1 MKRVQF
7 NRYGGP
13 EEMSFGEH
21 TLPDLAPGRVR
32 VRVKAAAINPLDWK
46 LRRGVMKFVTGWK
59 FPQGMG
65 SDFAGV
71 VEEVGAGVT
80 NFQVGDEVFGTV
92 EIKRQGAF
100 AEVVDADARLVV
112 RKPASLS
119 FSEAACI
126 PIPAAT
132 AWAAIVGVAKVRPG
146 SRIFINGCSGAVGS
160 FAAQLAVAHGASVSG
175 SCGIASM
182 ANVQSTGVDPVFTYT
197 DKASFAS
204 NGLYDAVFDTLGTLP
219 VADGLELLKPKG
231 RFVDINPTPGRMLRG
246 FISRR
251 YKLVFATT
259 GFKNLPDIARVAA
272 EGKLRSSIALEAP
285 FADALTVIKDVE
297 IGPRPPGRVV
307 LEMQTWARRRS
318 DRQDA
323 GDFA

>member
-7 NRYGGP
+7 GRYGGP
-13 EEMSFGEH
+13 ETMSLGEH
-21 TLPDLAPGRVR
+21 TLPELAPGRVR

-46 LRRGVMKFVTGWK
+46 IRQGVMKIVTGRK

-71 VEEVGAGVT
+71 VEQVGTDVT
-80 NFQVGDEVFGTV
+80 DFRAGDEVFGTV
-92 EIKRQGAF
+92 EIKKQGAF

-132 AWAAIVGVAKVRPG
+132 AWTAIVDAAKAQPG

-160 FAAQLAVAHGASVSG
+160 AAVQLALAHGAHVSG
-175 SCGIASM
+175 SCGPASL
-182 ANVQSTGVDPVFTYT
+182 ASVRSAGVDPAFTYA

-204 NGLYDAVFDTLGTLP
+204 NEPYDAVFDTLGTLS
-219 VADGLELLKPKG
+219 VSDGLALLKPKG

-246 FISRR
+246 FVSGR
-251 YKLVFATT
+251 YRMVFATA
-259 GFKNLPDIARVAA
+259 GFKNLQELAGLAN
-272 EGKLRSSIALEAP
+272 EGKLRSSIGLEAP
-285 FADALTVIKDVE
+285 FTDALATIRNAE
-297 IGPRPPGRVV
+297 LGPRPPGRIV
-307 LEMQTWARRRS
+307 LLMQ
-318 DRQDA
+318 
-323 GDFA
+323 GK